1 MSLTIFDNILREHE
15 IKNEKR
21 VAYIRMI
28 PASVGIL
35 ECLSYFDIAYLV
47 PKPSSSAMLLSF
59 FLLSYAS
66 ITLILLLRNFHSKYF
81 KYFVIF
87 FDYVNVTATFFMD
100 PTVTKQQSTILWFAL
115 VGTLFFYLLNLL
127 RYSKEGTIFS
137 GILSVIIY
145 LGVGLNYQL
154 PTFDIITLLFP
165 LLIILIIGYSV
176 TSSNKTMMVEANT
189 KRMMERYLPPQLIG
203 EFYKQNVNLEPG
215 GRNQVVTILFSDIRS
230 FTTISESMEA
240 AEVVALLNE
249 YLSSMT
255 DIIFENQGTIDKFI
269 GDAIMT
275 IFGAPIQGKDDAIRA
290 VKTAIFM
297 KLALKEFNQKHPELK
312 LPIEIGIGIHT
323 GEVIAGNIGSEKR
336 LDYTVIGDNVNLSSR
351 IEGLTSHYKCP
362 ILVSESTYQAVS
374 LENDESLFC
383 FREVDKVRVKGKT
396 KNIHVYEVM
405 FYSSQEEKKKIHEIK
420 NIFEFGLRLYRERK
434 YQEAKS
440 EWMKLPQDPLSA
452 IYLERCDQY
461 IASPPDDS
469 WDGSFI
475 MPTK

>member
-1 MSLTIFDNILREHE
+1 
-15 IKNEKR
+15 
-21 VAYIRMI
+21 
-28 PASVGIL
+28 
-35 ECLSYFDIAYLV
+35 
-47 PKPSSSAMLLSF
+47 
-59 FLLSYAS
+59 
-66 ITLILLLRNFHSKYF
+66 
-81 KYFVIF
+81 
-87 FDYVNVTATFFMD
+87 
-100 PTVTKQQSTILWFAL
+100 
-115 VGTLFFYLLNLL
+115 
-127 RYSKEGTIFS
+127 
-137 GILSVIIY
+137 
-145 LGVGLNYQL
+145 
-154 PTFDIITLLFP
+154 
-165 LLIILIIGYSV
+165 
-176 TSSNKTMMVEANT
+176 
-189 KRMMERYLPPQLIG
+189 MERYLPPQLIG

-230 FTTISESMEA
+230 FTTISESLEA

-275 IFGAPIQGKDDAIRA
+275 IFGAPIQGTDDAIRA

-405 FYSSQEEKKKIHEIK
+405 FYSNQEEKKKIHEIK